1 MFIYL
6 KILYIAGV
14 LHKKITIEGSRLT
27 IKYIHRTSH
36 TGLQIQDYTY
46 RDYIY
51 RTTHTGLHI
60 RDFKYRTT
68 YRKINTGLQIQD

>member
-27 IKYIHRTSH
+27 IKYI
-36 TGLQIQDYTY
+36 IYT
-46 RDYIY
+46 R
-51 RTTHTGLHI
+51 LHI
-60 RDFKYRTT
+60 QDFKYRTT
-68 YRKINTGLQIQD
+68 YKGL

>member
-36 TGLQIQDYTY
+36 TGLHIQDFK
-46 RDYIY
+46 Y
-51 RTTHTGLHI
+51 RTTHTGITYTGLHI
-60 RDFKYRTT
+60 QDFTLGT
-68 YRKINTGLQIQD
+68 SNTGLHTGK